1 MKSKKTNLQ
10 KFNKEFLSTFKQ
22 SSKSMHSTEM
32 EEDLIRK
39 YAYGFRNIDNV
50 LETDKRFTDEHF
62 RELTR
67 KTQID
72 TMFKIVSVIISM
84 DSKHAFAVVQPDDT
98 RLFVRWYLLE
108 TKSESD
114 YLGQISTTG
123 SFLRAKDIE

>member
-1 MKSKKTNLQ
+1 
-10 KFNKEFLSTFKQ
+10 
-22 SSKSMHSTEM
+22 MHSTEM